1 MLEQNSFS
9 FFFQEKQ
16 LRTEATKVF
25 WNIIHL
31 KKTFFCFFFVIF
43 SNFFFNRKKNHVW
56 KKSTK
61 HSEGKFLCCIFSS
74 VKTFS
79 PLRFRKPSV
88 VSSFQ
93 SWKNMFFQ
101 KNPPKSSTHKT
112 FVFHLVSRNI
122 FHLKHFFLDFYFH
135 FFVFFLRS
143 KTFFRVELSGGT
155 TVFFPLGFTQS
166 IKKIQFQEKTFN
178 HLLCEKSFGRWKTFL
193 GAIFSGEKKN
203 QVWNW
208 VKNVCYF
215 QKQLFLSTWPSG
227 LFTHYRYFPHLYH
240 SRCFQVKW
248 LHSAHITK

>member
-1 MLEQNSFS
+1 MSLRKFFRVGTK
-9 FFFQEKQ
+9 FFFFLFSGKTW

-122 FHLKHFFLDFYFH
+122 FHLKHFFLDFYFC
-135 FFVFFLRS
+135 FFVFFS
-143 KTFFRVELSGGT
+143 S
-155 TVFFPLGFTQS
+155 
-166 IKKIQFQEKTFN
+166 
-178 HLLCEKSFGRWKTFL
+178 
-193 GAIFSGEKKN
+193 
-203 QVWNW
+203 
-208 VKNVCYF
+208 VKNFLPCGT
-215 QKQLFLSTWPSG
+215 KWRNSFLSTRFHPEYKENTISG
-227 LFTHYRYFPHLYH
+227 EN
-240 SRCFQVKW
+240 V
-248 LHSAHITK
+248 

>member
-1 MLEQNSFS
+1 MWWKSVFFLCAKTKVWALESFFVLEQNSFS

-101 KNPPKSSTHKT
+101 KNPQKSSTHKT

-122 FHLKHFFLDFYFH
+122 FHLKHFFLDFYFC

-143 KTFFRVELSGGT
+143 KTFFRVELSGE

-193 GAIFSGEKKN
+193 GDIF
-203 QVWNW
+203 
-208 VKNVCYF
+208 
-215 QKQLFLSTWPSG
+215 
-227 LFTHYRYFPHLYH
+227 
-240 SRCFQVKW
+240 
-248 LHSAHITK
+248 

>member
-1 MLEQNSFS
+1 MFGKRVQNIQKESFYVV
-9 FFFQEKQ
+9 FFPLSK
-16 LRTEATKVF
+16 LS
-25 WNIIHL
+25 HH
-31 KKTFFCFFFVIF
+31 FVSGNRVLF
-43 SNFFFNRKKNHVW
+43 PHFNRGKTCFSRKIPQKVQL
-56 KKSTK
+56 TK
-61 HSEGKFLCCIFSS
+61 HL
-74 VKTFS
+74 
-79 PLRFRKPSV
+79 
-88 VSSFQ
+88 
-93 SWKNMFFQ
+93 FF
-101 KNPPKSSTHKT
+101 TW
-112 FVFHLVSRNI
+112 VSRNI

-248 LHSAHITK
+248 LHSAHVTK

>member
-1 MLEQNSFS
+1 MSLRKFFRVGTK
-9 FFFQEKQ
+9 FFFFLFSGKTTEDRSNKGFLKYYSLEK
-16 LRTEATKVF
+16 
-25 WNIIHL
+25 N
-31 KKTFFCFFFVIF
+31 FFFFFFVIF

-101 KNPPKSSTHKT
+101 KNPQKSSTHKT

-122 FHLKHFFLDFYFH
+122 FHLKHFFLDFYFC

-143 KTFFRVELSGGT
+143 KTFFRVELSGE

-166 IKKIQFQEKTFN
+166 INKYNFRRKRLIIYCVKKVLE
-178 HLLCEKSFGRWKTFL
+178 
-193 GAIFSGEKKN
+193 GEKH
-203 QVWNW
+203 
-208 VKNVCYF
+208 F
-215 QKQLFLSTWPSG
+215 
-227 LFTHYRYFPHLYH
+227 
-240 SRCFQVKW
+240 
-248 LHSAHITK
+248 